1 MASSVT
7 NGTRRQSGN
16 NLLSID
22 TNGQRRQ
29 SKNLSV
35 DAFFQNN
42 IRTLSG
48 YALNRKSLVPSD
60 NPENGDIY
68 LIVPEGKQQK
78 RRISFSLHN
87 SQSRRESDAS
97 VTDFLAQASDKP
109 YVSAALKGGKRMT
122 LGQVMPLANLKKLM
136 MNESM
141 LLTDNT
147 SSPLR
152 RMNTMKAETGCV
164 Y

>member
-78 RRISFSLHN
+78 RRISCLPLFVALFSH
-87 SQSRRESDAS
+87 SQFRVFVELKNVCLASFREA
-97 VTDFLAQASDKP
+97 L
-109 YVSAALKGGKRMT
+109 SALFCDQTPSFVVFFEFDLSENARDLNYTEFCLFWMS
-122 LGQVMPLANLKKLM
+122 LV
-136 MNESM
+136 
-141 LLTDNT
+141 
-147 SSPLR
+147 
-152 RMNTMKAETGCV
+152 V
-164 Y
+164 F